1 MSRSREPSLA
11 RELLLSVAG
20 PIASGLL
27 TIAQGIA
34 RREHEALIRRREAAA
49 TPPTPPKRRR

>member
-1 MSRSREPSLA
+1 MSRREPSLA

-49 TPPTPPKRRR
+49 AAPPTPPKRRR